1 MNRKRGKMGFNPE
14 NPNKLENEVK
24 DISRLETTKEQI
36 EEYKRLRKNVMAKAR
51 RLKTAKNRDSWIAL
65 GGLELEDAEKE
76 GRRVNTNLVHPYLN
90 AKEQLPINQYELMT
104 SKDLQKTIDKMKKFT
119 TRGGELDE
127 IEKVKTR
134 VINSLISIGYNTPD
148 LDDVIRYIEE
158 MPLST
163 FGQLFT
169 IEEAYD
175 TISEIYLEEDDLD
188 YLDRFKSYSGYYA
201 QTGEETEKQ
210 WSKRFK
216 QRYGRDVKL

>member
-1 MNRKRGKMGFNPE
+1 MSKKRGKMGFNPD
-14 NPNKLENEVK
+14 NPNKLEID
-24 DISRLETTKEQI
+24 DISKTNPSNQQI
-36 EEYKRLRKNVMAKAR
+36 DEYKRLRKNVMAKAR
-51 RLKTAKNRDSWIAL
+51 RLKTAMNREAWIAL
-65 GGLELEDAEKE
+65 GGLEIEEAEKE
-76 GRRVNTNLVHPYLN
+76 GRRINMNLVHPYLN
-90 AKEQLPINQYELMT
+90 AKNQLPVNPSNLMD
-104 SKDLQKTIDKMKKFT
+104 KKELQKTIDKMKKFT
-119 TRGGELDE
+119 QKGGELDE
-127 IEKVKTR
+127 IQKAKNR

-148 LDDVIRYIEE
+148 LDDVIRYVEE

-169 IEEAYD
+169 VEEAYD

>member
-1 MNRKRGKMGFNPE
+1 MSKKRGKMGFNPE
-14 NPNKLENEVK
+14 NPNKLENDIL
-24 DISRLETTKEQI
+24 DISKQPTKEQI
-36 EEYKRLRKNVMAKAR
+36 AEYKRLRKNVMAKAR
-51 RLKTAKNRDSWIAL
+51 RLKTAKNRESWIAL
-65 GGLELEDAEKE
+65 GGLEIEDAQKE

-90 AKEQLPINQYELMT
+90 AKEQLPANPSELMT
-104 SKDLQKTIDKMKKFT
+104 SKDLQKSIEKMKKFT
-119 TRGGELDE
+119 QRGGELDE
-127 IEKVKTR
+127 IQKTKNR

-148 LDDVIRYIEE
+148 LEDVIRYVKE

-169 IEEAYD
+169 VEEAYD

-216 QRYGRDVKL
+216 QRYGRDVSL

>member
-1 MNRKRGKMGFNPE
+1 MNKKQGKMGFNPD
-14 NPNKLENEVK
+14 NPNKLEQEIEDLSKQPTN
-24 DISRLETTKEQI
+24 EQI
-36 EEYKRLRKNVMAKAR
+36 NEYKRLRKNVIAKAR
-51 RLKTAKNRDSWIAL
+51 RLKTSKNREAWIAL
-65 GGLELEDAEKE
+65 GGLEIEEAQKE
-76 GRRVNTNLVHPYLN
+76 GRRTDSNLVHPYLD
-90 AKEQLPINQYELMT
+90 AKNRLPSNPSKLLNKKEL
-104 SKDLQKTIDKMKKFT
+104 SKEIEKMKKFT
-119 TRGGELDE
+119 QRGGELEE

-169 IEEAYD
+169 VSEAYD

>member
-1 MNRKRGKMGFNPE
+1 MNRKRGTMGFNPE
-14 NPNKLENEVK
+14 NPNKLEKEIK
-24 DISRLETTKEQI
+24 DISKSEPTKKQI

-65 GGLELEDAEKE
+65 GGLELEEAEKE
-76 GRRVNTNLVHPYLN
+76 GRRANINLVHPYLN
-90 AKEQLPINQYELMT
+90 AKEQLPINPSELMA

-169 IEEAYD
+169 VEEAYD

>member
-1 MNRKRGKMGFNPE
+1 MSKKRGKMGFNPE
-14 NPNKLENEVK
+14 NPNKLENDVS
-24 DISRLETTKEQI
+24 DISKQPTKEQI
-36 EEYKRLRKNVMAKAR
+36 KEYQRLRKNVMAKAR
-51 RLKTAKNRDSWIAL
+51 RLKTAKNRESWIAL
-65 GGLELEDAEKE
+65 GGLEIEDAQKE

-90 AKEQLPINQYELMT
+90 AKEQLPSNPSELM
-104 SKDLQKTIDKMKKFT
+104 SRKDIQKSIDKMKKFT
-119 TRGGELDE
+119 QRGGELDE
-127 IEKVKTR
+127 IQKAKNR

-148 LDDVIRYIEE
+148 LDDVVRYVEE

-216 QRYGRDVKL
+216 QRYGRDVSL

>member
-1 MNRKRGKMGFNPE
+1 MSKKRGKMNFNPD
-14 NPNKLENEVK
+14 NPNKLEKDIK
-24 DISRLETTKEQI
+24 DISKQPTKEQI
-36 EEYKRLRKNVMAKAR
+36 AEYKRLRKNVMAKAR
-51 RLKTAKNRDSWIAL
+51 RLKTAKNRDTWIAL
-65 GGLELEDAEKE
+65 GGLEIEEAEKQ
-76 GRRVNTNLVHPYLN
+76 GRRINTNLVHPYLN
-90 AKEQLPINQYELMT
+90 AKNQLLSNPSNLTDKKE
-104 SKDLQKTIDKMKKFT
+104 LQKTIDKMKKFT
-119 TRGGELDE
+119 SRGGELEE
-127 IEKVKTR
+127 IQKAKDR
-134 VINSLISIGYNTPD
+134 IIKSIINVGYNSPD

-169 IEEAYD
+169 VEEAYD
-175 TISEIYLEEDDLD
+175 TIEDVYLEDDDLD

>member
-1 MNRKRGKMGFNPE
+1 MNKKRGKMGFNPD
-14 NPNKLENEVK
+14 NPNKLEQEIEDLSK
-24 DISRLETTKEQI
+24 QPTKEQI
-36 EEYKRLRKNVMAKAR
+36 NEYKRVRKNVMAKAR
-51 RLKTAKNRDSWIAL
+51 RLKTSKNREAWIAL
-65 GGLELEDAEKE
+65 GGLEIEEAQKE
-76 GRRVNTNLVHPYLN
+76 GRRTDSNLVHPYLD
-90 AKEQLPINQYELMT
+90 AKNRLPSNPSKLLDKKEL
-104 SKDLQKTIDKMKKFT
+104 SKEIEKMKKFT
-119 TRGGELDE
+119 QRGGELEE

-148 LDDVIRYIEE
+148 LDDVVRYIEE

-169 IEEAYD
+169 VSEAYD

>member
-1 MNRKRGKMGFNPE
+1 MSKKRGKMGFNPE
-14 NPNKLENEVK
+14 NPNKLDDIL
-24 DISRLETTKEQI
+24 DISKQPAKEQI
-36 EEYKRLRKNVMAKAR
+36 DEYKRLRKNVMAKAR
-51 RLKTAKNRDSWIAL
+51 RLKTAKNRESWIAL
-65 GGLELEDAEKE
+65 GGLEIEDAQKE

-90 AKEQLPINQYELMT
+90 AKEQLPANPSELMS
-104 SKDLQKTIDKMKKFT
+104 SKDLQKSIEKMKKFT
-119 TRGGELDE
+119 QRGGELEE
-127 IEKVKTR
+127 IQKVKNR

-169 IEEAYD
+169 VEEAYD

-216 QRYGRDVKL
+216 QRYGRDVNL

>member
-1 MNRKRGKMGFNPE
+1 MNKRGKMNFNPE
-14 NPNKLENEVK
+14 NPNKLEKDVL
-24 DISRLETTKEQI
+24 DISKQPTKEQI
-36 EEYKRLRKNVMAKAR
+36 TEYKRLRKNVMAKAR
-51 RLKTAKNRDSWIAL
+51 RLKTAKNREAWIAL
-65 GGLELEDAEKE
+65 GGLELEEAEKE
-76 GRRVNTNLVHPYLN
+76 GRRVDTNLVHPYLN
-90 AKEQLPINQYELMT
+90 AKDRLQVNPSKFMTKKELD
-104 SKDLQKTIDKMKKFT
+104 KEIEKMKRFT
-119 TRGGELDE
+119 QRGGELDE
-127 IEKVKTR
+127 IQKVKNR
-134 VINSLISIGYNTPD
+134 VINSLISIGYNTSD

-169 IEEAYD
+169 VAEAYD

-188 YLDRFKSYSGYYA
+188 YLDRFKSYSGYYT

>member
-1 MNRKRGKMGFNPE
+1 MSKMGFNPN
-14 NPNKLENEVK
+14 NPNKLEK
-24 DISRLETTKEQI
+24 DITDISKSKPTKEQI
-36 EEYKRLRKNVMAKAR
+36 AEYKRLRKNVMAKAR
-51 RLKTAKNRDSWIAL
+51 RLRTAKNRDAWIAL
-65 GGLELEDAEKE
+65 GGLEIEEAEKE
-76 GRRVNTNLVHPYLN
+76 KRRVNMNLVHPYLN
-90 AKEQLPINQYELMT
+90 AKEQLSLKPSELMS
-104 SKDLQKTIDKMKKFT
+104 SKDLQKSIEKMKKFT
-119 TRGGELDE
+119 QRGGELDE
-127 IEKVKTR
+127 IQKAKNR

-169 IEEAYD
+169 VEEAYD
-175 TISEIYLEEDDLD
+175 TISEIYLEDDDLD

-216 QRYGRDVKL
+216 QRYGRDVTL

>member
-1 MNRKRGKMGFNPE
+1 MNKKRGKMGFNPD
-14 NPNKLENEVK
+14 NPNKLEQEIEDLSK
-24 DISRLETTKEQI
+24 QPTKEQI
-36 EEYKRLRKNVMAKAR
+36 NEYKRLRKNVMAKAR
-51 RLKTAKNRDSWIAL
+51 RLRTAKNRDAWIAL
-65 GGLELEDAEKE
+65 GGLEIEEAQKE
-76 GRRVNTNLVHPYLN
+76 GRRTDSNLVHPYID
-90 AKEQLPINQYELMT
+90 AKNRLPSNPSKLLDKKEL
-104 SKDLQKTIDKMKKFT
+104 SKEIEKMKKFT
-119 TRGGELDE
+119 QRGGELEE

-169 IEEAYD
+169 VSEAYD

-216 QRYGRDVKL
+216 QRYGRDVTL

>member
-1 MNRKRGKMGFNPE
+1 MSKKRGKMGFNPD
-14 NPNKLENEVK
+14 NPNKLEID
-24 DISRLETTKEQI
+24 DISKTNPSNQQI
-36 EEYKRLRKNVMAKAR
+36 NEYKRLRKNVMAKAR
-51 RLKTAKNRDSWIAL
+51 RLRTSKNRDAWIAL
-65 GGLELEDAEKE
+65 GGLEIEEAEKE
-76 GRRVNTNLVHPYLN
+76 KRRVNMNLVNPYLN
-90 AKEQLPINQYELMT
+90 GKEQLPLNPAGLV
-104 SKDLQKTIDKMKKFT
+104 SRKDLQKSIEKMKKFT
-119 TRGGELDE
+119 KRGGELDE
-127 IEKVKTR
+127 IQKAKNR

>member
-1 MNRKRGKMGFNPE
+1 MNKKRGKMGFNPD
-14 NPNKLENEVK
+14 NPNKLEQEIEDLSK
-24 DISRLETTKEQI
+24 QPTKEQI
-36 EEYKRLRKNVMAKAR
+36 NEYKRLRKNVMAKAR
-51 RLKTAKNRDSWIAL
+51 RLKSSNNREAWIAL
-65 GGLELEDAEKE
+65 GGLEIEEAQKE
-76 GRRVNTNLVHPYLN
+76 GRRTDSNLVHPYLD
-90 AKEQLPINQYELMT
+90 AKNRLPSNPSKLLDKKEL
-104 SKDLQKTIDKMKKFT
+104 SKEIEKMKKFT
-119 TRGGELDE
+119 QRGGELEE

-148 LDDVIRYIEE
+148 LDDVVRYIEE

-169 IEEAYD
+169 VSEAYD

>member
-1 MNRKRGKMGFNPE
+1 MGFNPD
-14 NPNKLENEVK
+14 NPNKLEQEIEDLSKQPTN
-24 DISRLETTKEQI
+24 EQI
-36 EEYKRLRKNVMAKAR
+36 NEYKRLRKNVMAKAR
-51 RLKTAKNRDSWIAL
+51 RLKTSKNREAWIAL
-65 GGLELEDAEKE
+65 GGLEIEEAQKE
-76 GRRVNTNLVHPYLN
+76 GRRTDSNLVHPYLDTKN
-90 AKEQLPINQYELMT
+90 RLPSNPSKLLNKKEL
-104 SKDLQKTIDKMKKFT
+104 SKEIEKMKKFT
-119 TRGGELDE
+119 QRGGELEE

-148 LDDVIRYIEE
+148 LDDVVRYIEE

-169 IEEAYD
+169 VSEAYD

>member
-1 MNRKRGKMGFNPE
+1 MSKNRGKMGFNPD
-14 NPNKLENEVK
+14 NPNKLEID
-24 DISRLETTKEQI
+24 DISKTNPSNQQI
-36 EEYKRLRKNVMAKAR
+36 DEYKRLRKNVMAKAR

-65 GGLELEDAEKE
+65 GGLEIEEAEKE
-76 GRRVNTNLVHPYLN
+76 GRRVNMNLVHPYLN
-90 AKEQLPINQYELMT
+90 AKNQLPVNPSNLMD
-104 SKDLQKTIDKMKKFT
+104 KKELQKTIDKMKKFT
-119 TRGGELDE
+119 QKGGELDE
-127 IEKVKTR
+127 IQKAKNR

-169 IEEAYD
+169 VEEAYD

>member
-1 MNRKRGKMGFNPE
+1 MSKNRGKMGFNPD
-14 NPNKLENEVK
+14 NPNKLEID
-24 DISRLETTKEQI
+24 DISKTKPSNQQI
-36 EEYKRLRKNVMAKAR
+36 DEYKRLRKNVMAKAR

-65 GGLELEDAEKE
+65 GGLEIEEAEKE
-76 GRRVNTNLVHPYLN
+76 GRRVNMNLVHPYLN
-90 AKEQLPINQYELMT
+90 AKNQLPVNPSNLMD
-104 SKDLQKTIDKMKKFT
+104 KKELQKTIDKMKKFT
-119 TRGGELDE
+119 QKGGELDE
-127 IEKVKTR
+127 IQKAKNR

-169 IEEAYD
+169 VSEAYD

-216 QRYGRDVKL
+216 QRYGRDVTL

>member
-1 MNRKRGKMGFNPE
+1 MSKKRGKMGFNPN
-14 NPNKLENEVK
+14 NPNKLDVIK
-24 DISRLETTKEQI
+24 DISKLPSKEQI

-51 RLKTAKNRDSWIAL
+51 RLKASKNRDAWVAL
-65 GGLELEDAEKE
+65 GGLELEEAQKQK
-76 GRRVNTNLVHPYLN
+76 RRVDTNVVHPYLDAKN
-90 AKEQLPINQYELMT
+90 RLRTTPSELLTKKELAKEIE
-104 SKDLQKTIDKMKKFT
+104 KMKKFT
-119 TRGGELDE
+119 QRGGELDE
-127 IEKVKTR
+127 IQKVKNR
-134 VINSLISIGYNTPD
+134 VITSLISIGYNTPD

-169 IEEAYD
+169 VAEAYD

-188 YLDRFKSYSGYYA
+188 YLERFKSYSGYYA

-216 QRYGRDVKL
+216 QRYGRDVTL